1 MIFGKAWILLILWL
15 QHADLQQKKALLK
28 STNSATFNVD
38 ELCETLSCKDML
50 SLIQSNLL
58 LHKCTY
64 LWNQVLELLK
74 VSKKSTAAVDVL
86 IKMGVFPVHVNL
98 ELLKSGVPI
107 AFSDEQVQSAQQI
120 LADPFPDTN
129 LVHH

>member
-1 MIFGKAWILLILWL
+1 MVTCNKIR
-15 QHADLQQKKALLK
+15 HYSKALIQQHSMLM
-28 STNSATFNVD
+28 NLFP
-38 ELCETLSCKDML
+38 LCETLSCKDMWNP
-50 SLIQSNLL
+50 IQSNLL
-58 LHKCTY
+58 FHKCTY

-74 VSKKSTAAVDVL
+74 VSKKSTSAVDVL

-129 LVHH
+129 LVHHQP

>member
-1 MIFGKAWILLILWL
+1 MLMNLFP
-15 QHADLQQKKALLK
+15 
-28 STNSATFNVD
+28 
-38 ELCETLSCKDML
+38 LCETLSCKDMWNP
-50 SLIQSNLL
+50 IQSNLL
-58 LHKCTY
+58 FHKCTY

-74 VSKKSTAAVDVL
+74 VSKKSTSAVDVL

-129 LVHH
+129 LVHHQP